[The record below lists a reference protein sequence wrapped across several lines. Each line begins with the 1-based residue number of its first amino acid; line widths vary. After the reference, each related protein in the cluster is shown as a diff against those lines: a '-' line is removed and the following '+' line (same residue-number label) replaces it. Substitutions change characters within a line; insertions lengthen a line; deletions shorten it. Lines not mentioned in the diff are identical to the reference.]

1 MRLRTGVALVMAL
14 VLLAVLAPLLAP
26 YGPNVLLDPA
36 TLRSAAPSLAH
47 PLGTDPYS
55 RDLLS
60 RILFGARVSLGIA
73 AMAMLLAITVGL
85 AVGMA
90 SGWAGGIADT
100 VLMRMVDIALA
111 IPRLFVVL
119 VVLALWEHV
128 SLLALALILGGTGWF
143 GISRLVRAEVRT
155 ARALPYVAAARAS
168 GASTV
173 RILTRHVLPNIAG
186 PLIVA
191 AAMGMGQVVL
201 LEAGLSYLGIGV
213 PQPTAS
219 WGSIVADGQNVLRSA
234 PWIAGGAAIAI
245 VITVLAFTLLGD
257 GVRQQLDPR
266 KA

>member
-1 MRLRTGVALVMAL
+1 MRLRTGSVLIILL
-14 VLLAVLAPLLAP
+14 VLLAALAPLVAP
-26 YGPNVLLDPA
+26 YGPNVLLDL
-36 TLRSAAPSLAH
+36 TSLRSAAPSVAH
-47 PLGTDPYS
+47 PFGTDPYS

-60 RILFGARVSLGIA
+60 RVLHGARVSLSIA
-73 AMAMLLAITVGL
+73 ALAMLLAVTLGL

-90 SGWAGGIADT
+90 SGWAGGVLDT
-100 VLMRMVDIALA
+100 ILMRAVDTALA

-128 SLLALALILGGTGWF
+128 SLFTLALILGGTGWF

-155 ARALPYVAAARAS
+155 TRALPYVAAARAS
-168 GASTV
+168 GASTL
-173 RILTRHVLPNIAG
+173 RILLRHVLPNISG

-219 WGSIVADGQNVLRSA
+219 WGSIVADGQAVLRSA
-234 PWIAGGAAIAI
+234 PWVAGSAGCAI

-257 GVRQQLDPR
+257 GIRARLDPHGP
-266 KA
+266 